1 MKRPFL
7 VLYDYGMG
15 GVWAYILARSPEEIG
30 QEYPELVV
38 YDHPPAFL
46 TSMAIDRIEKTMTID
61 IDDRSNPF
69 LVELIK
75 ERQRG

>member
-1 MKRPFL
+1 MKRPYL

-38 YDHPPAFL
+38 YDQPPDFL
-46 TSMAIDRIEKTMTID
+46 TPTALNRIETTLTID
-61 IDDRSNPF
+61 IDDRGNPF
-69 LVELIK
+69 LAELVK